1 MSNLT
6 PVEKLEST
14 FQMILTERMD
24 SVPVINHSL
33 KVQTVG
39 FHQWGHYLLGVLVT
53 PWFMNFILLPHKQ
66 DNYQTLKIG
75 TVKSYTLP
83 SGCYDFIVSFEE
95 EIGFFLT
102 CSLFSPMFEFE
113 NQQAAELTALES
125 LIVLLKEEQN
135 ESESPALADEKLKK
149 TNQLATSKTKPES
162 PKLKSRRN
170 FLRLNTLSQR
180 DKK

>member
-14 FQMILTERMD
+14 FQMILTERMG

-39 FHQWGHYLLGVLVT
+39 FHQWGQYHLGVLVT
-53 PWFMNFILLPHKQ
+53 PWFMNLILLPNKQ
-66 DNYQTLKIG
+66 DSYQTQKIG
-75 TVKSYTLP
+75 TVKSYTFP
-83 SGCYDFIVSFEE
+83 SGCYDFIVTFEE

-125 LIVLLKEEQN
+125 LIVLLKEQQN
-135 ESESPALADEKLKK
+135 ESEPSELEDEQS
-149 TNQLATSKTKPES
+149 TDAEELATSKIKAES
-162 PKLKSRRN
+162 SKLQSRRN
-170 FLRLNTLSQR
+170 FLRIDKLSGSGIE
-180 DKK
+180 